1 MSMSDGVIK
10 TIITLDE
17 DQFSGRYSNA
27 AKVDIIKKN
36 GTISTKY
43 VDVGALVQAL
53 LDSKKGEIQYHRIGA
68 LPQGFYYGMIRVKS
82 VERFLSPL
90 QNVKRLSCLKIP
102 GMRLAARRFCLA
114 LR

>member
-1 MSMSDGVIK
+1 MSEGVIK

-17 DQFSGRYSNA
+17 NQFSGRYSNA

-53 LDSKKGEIQYHRIGA
+53 LDSKKGEIQYHRIGT
-68 LPQGFYYGMIRVKS
+68 LPQGFYDGMILRDDQGEIS
-82 VERFLSPL
+82 ERFLSPL
-90 QNVKRLSCLKIP
+90 QNVKR
-102 GMRLAARRFCLA
+102 FNHV
-114 LR
+114 

>member
-1 MSMSDGVIK
+1 MSDGVIK

-53 LDSKKGEIQYHRIGA
+53 L
-68 LPQGFYYGMIRVKS
+68 S
-82 VERFLSPL
+82 VS
-90 QNVKRLSCLKIP
+90 
-102 GMRLAARRFCLA
+102 
-114 LR
+114 